1 VADRTAARL
10 ALSQPRAHPAA
21 HLVNAGVQEQLR
33 QASGLPVS
41 NIRSMDEVMSRST
54 SRQRFNMWLMT
65 VFGACAL
72 LLAAI
77 GVYG

>member
-1 VADRTAARL
+1 M
-10 ALSQPRAHPAA
+10 
-21 HLVNAGVQEQLR
+21 
-33 QASGLPVS
+33 S